1 MGEGF
6 DADME
11 ALRVTDLSM
20 RFGGVQVLSD
30 VSFSLNRG
38 ERLVIIGPNGAGKTT
53 LFNLLNGQLF
63 PAHGQIF
70 LFGMDITGMPTHH
83 RALLGMSRSFQV
95 TSLFS
100 NLTVLDSFLLGH
112 RGNDPN
118 RIKMF
123 KPLTTYRQLYG
134 KAEKFLTVFDLWEKK
149 DALVKDMAYGEQRK
163 LEILLCLISQP
174 KLLLLDEPTCGLTSG
189 ESADLIKKIN
199 DVGRDLPA
207 IVVSHDMDLVYGI
220 ADRIIVLH
228 QGKIIAD
235 GLPKEIAADSRVKK
249 IYMGIEEEDTGS
261 AGVA

>member
-1 MGEGF
+1 MEEGF
-6 DADME
+6 GPDME
-11 ALRVTDLSM
+11 ALKVTSLSM

-30 VSFSLNRG
+30 VSFLLSGG

-63 PAHGQIF
+63 PVSGQIV
-70 LFGMDITGMPTHH
+70 LFGKDVTAMSTYH

-95 TSLFS
+95 TSLFP

-112 RGNDPN
+112 RGTNPN

-123 KPLTTYRQLYG
+123 RSMTMYKQLYR
-134 KAEKFLTVFDLWEKK
+134 KAEEFLTVFELWEKK

-163 LEILLCLISQP
+163 LEILLCLASQP

-189 ESADLIKKIN
+189 ESADLINKIN

-228 QGKIIAD
+228 QGKIIAN
-235 GLPKEIAADSRVKK
+235 GLPKDIAADSRVRR
-249 IYMGIEEEDTGS
+249 IYMGIEEEDAGS
-261 AGVA
+261 AGAA